1 VSLPVDGTTDEEVS
15 LERGRLLFAGPCDF
29 MLGVVQ
35 QSGLPNPDRV
45 EVAFAGRSNVGKSS
59 LINALT
65 TRKNLA
71 RTSNTPGRTQ
81 EINFFNLGD
90 QLNIVDLPGY
100 GYAKATR
107 TKVEA
112 WNELI
117 RDYLSG
123 RAVLHRVLLLI
134 DARHGIKQ
142 TDQEIMAL
150 LDRDAVSFQ
159 VVLTKA
165 DKIKPAELERVLEE
179 TNTILA
185 KHPAAHPHVHAT
197 SSVKAKGIAELRAEI
212 ASLAN
217 YKSDNHSGE
226 F

>member
-1 VSLPVDGTTDEEVS
+1 MSKPVDETADQELQ

-29 MLGVVQ
+29 VLGVVQ
-35 QSGLPNPDRV
+35 QSGLPDADRA

-81 EINFFNLGD
+81 EINFFDLGG
-90 QLNIVDLPGY
+90 QLYIVDLPGY
-100 GYAKATR
+100 GYAKASR
-107 TKVEA
+107 SKVEA

-123 RAVLHRVLLLI
+123 RAVLYRVLLLI
-134 DARHGIKQ
+134 DARHGIKPP
-142 TDQEIMAL
+142 DEEIMAL
-150 LDRDAVSFQ
+150 LDKDAVSFQ

-165 DKIKPAELERVLEE
+165 DKIKPAELERILDK
-179 TNTILA
+179 THAILA

-197 SSVKAKGIAELRAEI
+197 SSVKGTGIAELRAEI

-217 YKSDNHSGE
+217 T
-226 F
+226 